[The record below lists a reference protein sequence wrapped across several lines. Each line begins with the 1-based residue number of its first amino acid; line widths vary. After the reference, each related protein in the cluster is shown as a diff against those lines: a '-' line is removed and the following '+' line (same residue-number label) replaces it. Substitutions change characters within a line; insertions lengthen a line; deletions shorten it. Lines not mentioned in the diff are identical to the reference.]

1 MSNPYLDPIF
11 TDWYKSRLIGAMAL
25 LLLAFGVIGLRL
37 FMLQVVEGGEYRRL
51 SENNC
56 IRLQTIDAP
65 RGVIYDRNGALL
77 VDNRPAF
84 HLQIVLKDARPVS
97 ETLARLSRHTG
108 ISVSRFESAIEAQRG
123 APDYRPLTL
132 MRDIG
137 RDLLAVVEAYRF
149 DLPGIGVEVQPL
161 RHYLAGAAPHLIGYL
176 SEIRPDELESGR
188 YPGARGGD
196 FVGRY
201 GVERTAETLLRG
213 KNGGRQVEVDARGR
227 VVRILDRVEP
237 TPGRNLRLTLDLIL
251 QRRAEELLA
260 GKAGAVAAIDPANGE
275 VLAMASNPG
284 FDPNA
289 FVQGMSHEEWRSLI
303 SNPDRPMEN
312 KVVQA
317 EYPPASTYKVV
328 TAMAALEA
336 GVIDEKTEFHCPGH
350 LVFGDRTFRCWKRG
364 GHGDVAVV
372 DALAVS
378 CDVFFYN
385 VGHRLGVDRLAEY
398 AMGCGLGR
406 PTGVD
411 LDNEAAGLI
420 PTAAWKRRR
429 TGVPWQGGETLS
441 IAIGQGYN
449 LTTPLQMAV
458 LTAAVANGGVLYRP
472 QIIRRVETV
481 NGMVVDVP
489 EPEIVGSLP
498 AGPETLEILRKG
510 MHQVVNGPRGTARRV
525 AMSDIRISGKTGT
538 AQVVSKRMEEMDPEN
553 MNDRHKPHAWFIAIG
568 ERGES
573 RLAVAVLVE
582 HGEGGSAT
590 AAPIAAEVIRTH
602 FLGVNPE
609 IAARRTSVE

>member
-1 MSNPYLDPIF
+1 MPNPYLDPIF
-11 TDWYKSRLIGAMAL
+11 TEWYKTRLIGAMVAV
-25 LLLAFGVIGLRL
+25 LAAFCVIGLRL
-37 FMLQVVEGGEYRRL
+37 FMLQVVEGAEYRRL
-51 SENNC
+51 SVNNC

-97 ETLARLSRHTG
+97 ETLARLSRYTG

-123 APDYRPLTL
+123 TPDYRPLTL

-149 DLPGIGVEVQPL
+149 DLPGIVVDVQPL
-161 RHYLAGAAPHLIGYL
+161 RHYLTDVAPHLIGYL
-176 SEIRPDELESGR
+176 SEIRPDELAGDQF
-188 YPGARGGD
+188 PGARGGD

-201 GVERTAETLLRG
+201 GVERSAESILRG
-213 KNGGRQVEVDARGR
+213 KNGGRQVEVDARGQ
-227 VVRILDRVEP
+227 VVRVLERVAP
-237 TPGRNLRLTLDLIL
+237 IPGRNVRLTLDLAL
-251 QRRAEELLA
+251 QRRAEALMA
-260 GKAGAVAAIDPANGE
+260 GKVGAVVAIDPANGE

-289 FVQGMSHEEWRSLI
+289 FVQGMSHAEWRALI

-336 GVIDEKTEFHCPGH
+336 GVIDLKTEFFCPGH
-350 LVFGDRTFRCWKRG
+350 LVFGDRTFRCWRRG
-364 GHGDVAVV
+364 GHGHVAVV

-378 CDVFFYN
+378 CDVFFYH
-385 VGHRLGVDRLAEY
+385 VGHRLGVDRLAEF
-398 AMGCGLGR
+398 AAGCGLGR
-406 PTGVD
+406 PTGID
-411 LDNEAAGLI
+411 LDNEGAGLI

-429 TGVPWQGGETLS
+429 TGVPWQQGETLS

-458 LTAAVANGGVLYRP
+458 LTAALANGGVLYRP
-472 QIIRRVETV
+472 QVIRRVETV
-481 NGMVVDVP
+481 SGEVEDAAQ
-489 EPEIVGSLP
+489 PEIAGSLP
-498 AGPETLEILRKG
+498 ASPETLEILRTG
-510 MHQVVNGPRGTARRV
+510 LDQVVNGPRGTARRV
-525 AMSDIRISGKTGT
+525 AMPDVRISGKTGT
-538 AQVVSKRMEEMDPEN
+538 AQVISKRLEEIHEDDLI
-553 MNDRHKPHAWFIAIG
+553 DRHKPHAWFIAVG

-573 RLAVAVLVE
+573 QLAVAVLVE
-582 HGEGGSAT
+582 HGEHGSGT
-590 AAPIAAEVIRTH
+590 AAPIAGEVIRTH
-602 FLGVNPE
+602 FLGGDPE
-609 IAARRTSVE
+609 IALRRSNNE